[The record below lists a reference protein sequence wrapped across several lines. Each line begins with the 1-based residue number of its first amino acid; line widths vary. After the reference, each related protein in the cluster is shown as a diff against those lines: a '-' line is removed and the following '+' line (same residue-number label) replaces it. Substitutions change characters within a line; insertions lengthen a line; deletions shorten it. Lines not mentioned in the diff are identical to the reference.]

1 MTQPKD
7 KNYFIDSTTTLEKTN
22 TTFCKA
28 AQTMREQIYQLLV
41 EGKINRDEYRALL
54 RELQYRETMGQLQYA
69 RTKT

>member
-1 MTQPKD
+1 
-7 KNYFIDSTTTLEKTN
+7 
-22 TTFCKA
+22 
-28 AQTMREQIYQLLV
+28 MREQIYQLLV